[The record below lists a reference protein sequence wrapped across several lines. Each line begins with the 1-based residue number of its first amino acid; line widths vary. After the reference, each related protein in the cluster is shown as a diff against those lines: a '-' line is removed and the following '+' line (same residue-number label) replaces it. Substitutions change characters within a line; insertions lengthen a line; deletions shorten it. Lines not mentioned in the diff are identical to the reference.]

1 MLKLIEKIWNER
13 EEKNMLKVQ
22 SVVWEVLLNL
32 ERNVYR
38 FMSLAHTPFL
48 LLQWRGHREADLLL
62 TDGFEAILREKGVEK
77 NVYSFLRGNQQA
89 NTV

>member
-1 MLKLIEKIWNER
+1 
-13 EEKNMLKVQ
+13 
-22 SVVWEVLLNL
+22 
-32 ERNVYR
+32 
-38 FMSLAHTPFL
+38 MSLAHTPFL